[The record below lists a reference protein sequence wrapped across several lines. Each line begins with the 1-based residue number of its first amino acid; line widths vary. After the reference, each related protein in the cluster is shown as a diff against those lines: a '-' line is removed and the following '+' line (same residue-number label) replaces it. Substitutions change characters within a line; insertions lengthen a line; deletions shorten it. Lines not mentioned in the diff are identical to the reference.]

1 MWVLN
6 VLNLYRKDTN
16 QMKQIQWWKWKQRR
30 NWFCLFLKNPCY
42 DSKIMHV
49 EFWLEVSKV
58 LHLSINPVSWL
69 FTMPELF
76 LPEKAEN
83 SLNVKDYFFFQK
95 WLQKHWGILFCI
107 KYDRIMIIYW
117 IKSQK
122 TLKVIFV
129 FWGDIYF
136 WAHVSIFSIKRVSFK
151 MLDFQ
156 KKFKMR
162 NNSNRYENFSLID

>member
-1 MWVLN
+1 MYFFFFQNVIFLLPIIILVHFWCNWV
-6 VLNLYRKDTN
+6 NLILLRITERVIPISN
-16 QMKQIQWWKWKQRR
+16 QCVQWWKWKQRR

-83 SLNVKDYFFFQK
+83 SLNVKDYFFAKNDCRNIWEYSFASDMIEL
-95 WLQKHWGILFCI
+95 WL
-107 KYDRIMIIYW
+107 
-117 IKSQK
+117 
-122 TLKVIFV
+122 VI
-129 FWGDIYF
+129 
-136 WAHVSIFSIKRVSFK
+136 
-151 MLDFQ
+151 
-156 KKFKMR
+156 
-162 NNSNRYENFSLID
+162 E